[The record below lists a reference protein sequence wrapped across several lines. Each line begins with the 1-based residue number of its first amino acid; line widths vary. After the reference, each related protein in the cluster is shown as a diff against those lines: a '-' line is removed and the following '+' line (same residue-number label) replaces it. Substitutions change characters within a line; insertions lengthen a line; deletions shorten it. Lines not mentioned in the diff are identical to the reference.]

1 MVSAPTLEVFEN
13 IAKDLMYICNNGG
26 GEEHTHKTMSP
37 NDNEPIVQVNDGD
50 VNLQIRQVFGTRPFS
65 AESLSFEVE
74 RYLPQ
79 RRKEPPT
86 GKTILRAL

>member
-1 MVSAPTLEVFEN
+1 MRPSPVYHTPSRDSVIEDPFWEIEKAELATVSRMVSAPTKEAFEN

-50 VNLQIRQVFGTRPFS
+50 VNL
-65 AESLSFEVE
+65 
-74 RYLPQ
+74 
-79 RRKEPPT
+79 
-86 GKTILRAL
+86 

>member
-1 MVSAPTLEVFEN
+1 MVSAPTREVFEN

-37 NDNEPIVQVNDGD
+37 NDNEPIAQVNDGD
-50 VNLQIRQVFGTRPFS
+50 VNLQIRQVFSTRPFS
-65 AESLSFEVE
+65 VESLSFEVE
-74 RYLPQ
+74 RYFPQ

-86 GKTILRAL
+86 GKTIL